1 MPSADHLIPFAVAT
15 FLFAVFPGPALLY
28 TAAQTLAR
36 GRSAGFMAA
45 LGIHLG
51 GYVHV
56 IAAALGLSAIFSH
69 VPELYLAVKIAGA
82 LYLVWLGIG
91 LIRGRLDPDALPQ
104 VRARSARRALIESV
118 VVELLNPKVA
128 LFYIAFLP
136 QFVDPAA
143 AMPLWLQFLA
153 LGVVVNLAFT
163 AADVVN
169 GRPHLVGA
177 ERAQAAGCRR
187 ARGASGRRVRS
198 DRARRPPRDLA
209 GVSVVRARRGGWVAT
224 RRRLW
229 A

>member
-163 AADVVN
+163 AADVVTVVLTSSVLS
-169 GRPHLVGA
+169 GLRRQGVA
-177 ERAQAAGCRR
+177 ERA
-187 ARGASGRRVRS
+187 ARLVGGSVLIGLGAR
-198 DRARRPPRDLA
+198 LA
-209 GVSVVRARRGGWVAT
+209 ISRE
-224 RRRLW
+224 
-229 A
+229 

>member
-51 GYVHV
+51 GYAHV

-69 VPELYLAVKIAGA
+69 VPELYLAVKLAGA

-163 AADVVN
+163 AADVVTVVLTSSVLS
-169 GRPHLVGA
+169 GLRRQGVA
-177 ERAQAAGCRR
+177 ERA
-187 ARGASGRRVRS
+187 ARLVGGSVLIGLGAR
-198 DRARRPPRDLA
+198 LA
-209 GVSVVRARRGGWVAT
+209 ISRE
-224 RRRLW
+224 
-229 A
+229 